1 MKKVLI
7 IAAVIGL
14 VALIAKKSSSRRE
27 EWHGLTESQVRDKLS
42 ERLPNRIPEERREVV
57 TDKIVGRMRD
67 RGAIAEDDADLT
79 SVDASDSIDLTN
91 SSEPAETSTAH
102 P

>member
-42 ERLPNRIPEERREVV
+42 ERLPTRIPEERREVV

-79 SVDASDSIDLTN
+79 SVGPSDSIDLTN
-91 SSEPAETSTAH
+91 SREPAETSTAH